1 MSALMRGEQAMLP
14 EEKRER
20 IRRSYHLEKKSLR
33 QIAREEHCSRE
44 TVKKAVFD
52 LPPKSYQLTQPK
64 PTFVFGQPFQA
75 RVEALLKQNEQL
87 PRKQRY
93 SSRKIFETLR
103 AEGYE
108 GSESRIRQY
117 IAQWKRTHQTPKL
130 FLPLEFEPGQDAQ
143 CDWGEATAVISGV
156 RQTVQVF
163 VMRLCYSRKTFVMTF
178 PTQRQESFLFGH
190 VQAFNYFGGV
200 PARISY
206 DNLATAVKLAMDKG
220 KGRKRTE
227 NRTFVTF
234 RSHYLFE
241 SHFCTPG
248 AGWEKGQVEHGVGFS
263 RRNYLV
269 PIPEAASFEA
279 LNQLLLERCVQDDIR
294 RVNRQPMTI
303 GEAWEQERPFLY
315 PLPPFDYDCCE
326 MVTVRLNPYSQAT
339 FETNRYSVPV
349 AKARREVTL
358 KAYPFFV
365 DIFDEK
371 GNQLARHPR
380 YYGKE
385 QDIFDP
391 LHYLSLLEQRPDAF
405 DYAKPIKEWR
415 KDWPQSYSRML
426 VNLQEKWPE
435 GRGVQEFVR
444 VLQLHKDFPADLI
457 EQAIEQALSYGCV
470 HLDGVLH
477 CLHQLTEPKEPP
489 KSLDLSDRPDLQNIG
504 NQPVDVSRYEKLLK
518 YSW

>member
-1 MSALMRGEQAMLP
+1 MIIVEDYEA
-14 EEKRER
+14 
-20 IRRSYHLEKKSLR
+20 IRRAYYLEKKSIR
-33 QIAREEHCSRE
+33 QIAREQHHSRR
-44 TVKKAVFD
+44 TIRKAIQQVH
-52 LPPKSYQLTQPK
+52 PQPYQLMQPK
-64 PTFVFGQPFQA
+64 PAPIFGAFHH
-75 RVEALLKQNEQL
+75 RVDELLAKNDTL
-87 PRKQRY
+87 PAKQRY
-93 SSRKIFETLR
+93 TTHKIYEVLV
-103 AEGYE
+103 AEGYQ
-108 GSESRIRQY
+108 GSESRVKLY
-117 IAQWKRTHQTPKL
+117 VTQWKREHKLPDL
-130 FLPLEFEPGQDAQ
+130 FLPLEYDPGQDAQ
-143 CDWGEATAVISGV
+143 CDWGEAVATIGGI

-163 VMRLCYSRKTFVMTF
+163 VLRLCYSRRTFVMTF

-190 VQAFNYFGGV
+190 VQAFKHFSGV
-200 PARISY
+200 PGRISY

-227 NRTFVTF
+227 NRTFVAF

-241 SHFCTPG
+241 SHFCTPR

-263 RRNYLV
+263 RRNYMV

-279 LNQLLLERCVQDDIR
+279 LNQLLLERCRQDDKR

-303 GEAWEQERPFLY
+303 GEAWEQEKPYLH

-349 AKARREVTL
+349 AKARRDVMI

-371 GNQLARHPR
+371 GNLLAHHPR
-380 YYGKE
+380 SYRKE

-391 LHYLSLLEQRPDAF
+391 LHYLSLLEQRPGAF

-415 KDWPQSYSRML
+415 KDWPESYSRML
-426 VNLQEKWPE
+426 ENLQEKWPE
-435 GRGVQEFVR
+435 GRGVQEFIR
-444 VLQLHKDFPADLI
+444 VLQLHKDYPADLI

-477 CLHQLTEPKEPP
+477 CLHQLIEPKEPP
-489 KSLDLSDRPDLQNIG
+489 KSLDLSDRPDLQHIG
-504 NQPVDVSRYEKLLK
+504 NQPIDLSRYEKLLK